1 MTEHPHSG
9 TVPPPSVRSA
19 NKVSRI
25 ASGNGEA
32 ARHCDGC
39 RPLGRRLPSED
50 GANARCWPSAAEE
63 IAIKRPRVLK
73 KENSLFILF
82 KEGKG
87 KALEDYR
94 R

>member
-1 MTEHPHSG
+1 MTEHLHSG
-9 TVPPPSVRSA
+9 TVLPPSVRSV
-19 NKVSRI
+19 NKASCI

-32 ARHCDGC
+32 ARHRDGC
-39 RPLGRRLPSED
+39 RPLGRRLPLED
-50 GANARCWPSAAEE
+50 GENACRRPSAAEE

>member
-1 MTEHPHSG
+1 MEHLRSG
-9 TVPPPSVRSA
+9 VVLLSGVRSVS
-19 NKVSRI
+19 KVGCVAGGS
-25 ASGNGEA
+25 EEV
-32 ARHCDGC
+32 ARRCDGC
-39 RPLGRRLPSED
+39 GLLGRRLPLED
-50 GANARCWPSAAEE
+50 GANACCWPSAAEE

>member
-1 MTEHPHSG
+1 MEHLHSG
-9 TVPPPSVRSA
+9 IVLLSSVRSV
-19 NKVSRI
+19 NKVSCI
-25 ASGNGEA
+25 ASGNGEV

-39 RPLGRRLPSED
+39 RLLGRRLPLED
-50 GANARCWPSAAEE
+50 GANACCWPSAAEE

>member
-1 MTEHPHSG
+1 MH
-9 TVPPPSVRSA
+9 
-19 NKVSRI
+19 
-25 ASGNGEA
+25 A
-32 ARHCDGC
+32 AG
-39 RPLGRRLPSED
+39 
-50 GANARCWPSAAEE
+50 PSAAEE